1 MKKVCILDYGMGNIR
16 SLKNSIKK
24 IGYSTV
30 FYSDKN
36 EINSNLLIIPGV
48 GAFNSAMNIWKEKKI
63 DDKIKT
69 FLTNKD
75 NNILGI
81 CLGKQLLYTKGSEN
95 GNIPGLNLISGKVD
109 IISDIKN
116 YKLPNVGWKKINVK
130 KNLGKF
136 GFLTE
141 FNQQKFYFIHSFIG
155 KPNDEKNI
163 LATSEYKDIN
173 FCSVSSNHQ
182 NLIGV
187 QFHPEKS
194 GDVGLN
200 FLKSTFEN
208 LN

>member
-1 MKKVCILDYGMGNIR
+1 M
-16 SLKNSIKK
+16 
-24 IGYSTV
+24 
-30 FYSDKN
+30 
-36 EINSNLLIIPGV
+36 
-48 GAFNSAMNIWKEKKI
+48 
-63 DDKIKT
+63 
-69 FLTNKD
+69 
-75 NNILGI
+75 
-81 CLGKQLLYTKGSEN
+81 
-95 GNIPGLNLISGKVD
+95 
-109 IISDIKN
+109 
-116 YKLPNVGWKKINVK
+116 
-130 KNLGKF
+130 
-136 GFLTE
+136 
-141 FNQQKFYFIHSFIG
+141 G